1 MGESDKKDINAY
13 NNEKDM
19 KHQLN
24 RTIKI
29 MMVIFFTATSYFTL
43 SAQTF
48 EEARNLAFS
57 GERVKARAICVK
69 ILSEGFNSDVALLMG
84 RTFAWDGLYDSARI
98 VLTEVLI
105 QKPGNQEAYDALS
118 DVEYWS
124 ENYSKAIEYCDLAIQ
139 NDSTDE
145 SFVLKKARILYSSK
159 AVEEAVKVL
168 EDYLQLN
175 PGEAEFMRKL
185 KDYRLEL
192 MKNKIKLNYTVDFFE
207 KDYNRDPWQITAFSY
222 SRKTPIGTVIARL
235 NHANRFG
242 SKGFQYEIDA
252 YPKFTENSYL
262 YVNYGFSQNSLFP
275 KNRYGMEWYQ
285 NLPKAFE
292 ASLGVRLLQFSGSYV
307 DIYTATI
314 GKYAG
319 NYWFSLRSYVTPDTS
334 GTSISGSLH
343 TRRYF
348 SDPENYLGLKV
359 GYGVSPDENRDLLNS
374 AQRLNLKKGYVRL
387 DYNHI
392 LNQVLIFNVGAE
404 WGTEE
409 IQTDKM
415 AGYYTVDAS
424 VSWLF

>member
-1 MGESDKKDINAY
+1 
-13 NNEKDM
+13 M
-19 KHQLN
+19 KYQLN
-24 RTIKI
+24 RAINI
-29 MMVIFFTATSYFTL
+29 MLVIFLMAASHSTL

-57 GERVKARAICVK
+57 GERVKARVICAK
-69 ILSEGFNSDVALLMG
+69 ILSDGFNSDVALLMG
-84 RTFAWDGLYDSARI
+84 RTYAWDGLYDSARV

-105 QKPGNQEAYDALS
+105 RKPGNLEAYDALS

-124 ENYSKAIEYCDLAIQ
+124 ENYSKAIEYCNLAIQ
-139 NDSTDE
+139 NDSKDE
-145 SFVLKKARILYSSK
+145 SFVLKKARILYSSEDYEK
-159 AVEEAVKVL
+159 AVKVL

-175 PGEAEFMRKL
+175 PGVAEFIMKL

-207 KDYNRDPWQITAFSY
+207 KEYNRDPWQITALSY
-222 SRKTPIGTVIARL
+222 NRKTNIGTVIARL
-235 NHANRFG
+235 NYANRFG
-242 SKGFQYEIDA
+242 NKGFQYEIDA
-252 YPKFTENSYL
+252 YPKFTENSYV

-275 KNRYGMEWYQ
+275 KNRYGIEWYQ

-292 ASLGVRLLQFSGSYV
+292 ASLGMRLLQFSDSYV

-314 GKYAG
+314 GKYVG
-319 NYWFSLRSYVTPDTS
+319 NYWFSLRSYVTPDTT
-334 GTSISGSLH
+334 GTSVSGSLH

-374 AQRLNLKKGYVRL
+374 AQRLNLKKGSVRL

-392 LNQVLIFNVGAE
+392 FKHILIFNMGAE

-409 IQTDKM
+409 IQTGTM
-415 AGYYTVDAS
+415 AGYYTLDAS